1 MANLDQPENQR
12 QPTMAELLETI
23 EPPRSLRRGEVV
35 EGEVMRNDQAGI
47 LLSIGHKSEGLV
59 PPHEMRSLTPDVM
72 DRYQPGTTVL
82 AYVVEASNA
91 DGEAILSLDKARKES
106 GWKVLEDA
114 QEAGEPVKGT
124 ITGYNRGGVVV
135 DVEGVQGFVPLS
147 QLSNAPAVQS
157 EDQSELKG
165 RIGEAA
171 TLKVL
176 EVNRRR
182 NRAVLSERALV
193 REQREAQKDQLLA
206 TLNEG
211 EIRKGKVTSV
221 SNFGAFVD
229 LGGADGLIHISE
241 MSWAPVES
249 VEDVVKVGDEV
260 EVYILR
266 VDHESRRI
274 ALSLRRLQPT
284 PWDEAADKYATG
296 QLVEGT
302 VTRLTDFGAF
312 AKVDDAVEGL
322 IHISELSDRHI
333 QHPKEVVQIGD
344 TLTLRIVSMDPAR
357 HRLGLSLKQV
367 EEYETVQ

>member
-1 MANLDQPENQR
+1 MVNLEQSEK

-35 EGEVMRNDQAGI
+35 EGEVMWHDQTGI
-47 LLSIGHKSEGLV
+47 LVSIGHKSEGLI
-59 PPHEMRSLTPDVM
+59 PPHEMRCLTPAVM
-72 DRYQPGTTVL
+72 DRYQPGATILV
-82 AYVVEASNA
+82 YVVDPSGAE
-91 DGEAILSLDKARKES
+91 GEATLSLDKAREES

-114 QEAGEPVKGT
+114 QEAGDPIKGS

-147 QLSNAPAVQS
+147 QLANPRGVQG
-157 EDQSELKG
+157 EDLTELKD
-165 RIGEAA
+165 RVGESV

-193 REQREAQKDQLLA
+193 REKREAQKDELLA
-206 TLNEG
+206 VLNEG
-211 EIRKGKVTSV
+211 EIRKGRVTSV
-221 SNFGAFVD
+221 SSFGAFAD

-241 MSWAPVES
+241 MSWLPVSS
-249 VEDVVKVGDEV
+249 VEDIVKVGDEV
-260 EVYILR
+260 EVYILH
-266 VDHESRRI
+266 VDVESRRI
-274 ALSLRRLQPT
+274 ALSLRRLQPA
-284 PWDEAADKYATG
+284 PWDEAANKYAAG
-296 QLVEGT
+296 QLVAGT
-302 VTRLTDFGAF
+302 VTRFTDFGAF
-312 AKVDDAVEGL
+312 AKVDESIEGL

-367 EEYETVQ
+367 EEYEKVQLG